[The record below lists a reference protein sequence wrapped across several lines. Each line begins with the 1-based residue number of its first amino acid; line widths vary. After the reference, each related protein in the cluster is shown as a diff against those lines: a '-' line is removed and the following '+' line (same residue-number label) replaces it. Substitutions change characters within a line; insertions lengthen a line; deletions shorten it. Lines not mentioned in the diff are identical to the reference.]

1 MSYNWGQGL
10 SGAAT
15 GAGIGGFFGA
25 PGAAVGGGL
34 GLLAGF
40 GGGGGGDQF
49 KKHSVLNQGQEGLL
63 QNILQQL
70 GSGGQLG
77 QGYGQALSGLQDFM
91 DPSSEAMSRF
101 ADPYMRQFN
110 QETVPGLA
118 ERFAGGGAMGG
129 GLSSSGFG
137 QALSSAGGNL
147 QSQLASMKTGLQ
159 RQAIGDIMNQ
169 YKGMAQQGLGTQ
181 AFRYQAPGMGGMS
194 QLMATL
200 MQSGIPLEGFQRLF
214 SQGGGGGAG
223 GTPQAGFPR
232 TSGTTAA
239 TMRFRGG

>member
-10 SGAAT
+10 AGAGA
-15 GAGIGGFFGA
+15 GAGIGGFWGA

-40 GGGGGGDQF
+40 GGGGGDTF
-49 KKHSVLNQGQEGLL
+49 KKHSVLTGGQEGLL
-63 QNILQQL
+63 ESILQQL
-70 GSGGQLG
+70 SSGGQLG
-77 QGYGQALSGLQDFM
+77 QGYQQGLSGLQDFM

-101 ADPYMRQFN
+101 SDPYMKQFN

-118 ERFAGGGAMGG
+118 ERFAGGGALGG

-137 QALSSAGGNL
+137 QALSSAGANL

-169 YKGMAQQGLGTQ
+169 YSGMAGQGLGTQ
-181 AFRYQAPGMGGMS
+181 AFRYQAPGMGGIS
-194 QLMATL
+194 QLLATL
-200 MQSGIPLEGFQRLF
+200 MQSGVPLEGFRRLF
-214 SQGGGGGAG
+214 PQQGGGGA
-223 GTPQAGFPR
+223 
-232 TSGTTAA
+232 
-239 TMRFRGG
+239 